1 MLKIGLTGGIGSGKT
16 KVSKIFAEKGFKIF
30 NSDEI
35 AKTIMRNDHSVKNSI
50 INFFGTNSYIGDN
63 LNSKYIS
70 EIIYSDKDKLNY
82 LNSLVHPKVFHQFE
96 KVLKSNLNSK
106 ILVESAILFESNFH
120 KILDYNILLISPKA
134 QRINRVIKR
143 DNIKK
148 SDIKKIMNVQWS
160 DKKKIS
166 LATFVIENI
175 NFSET
180 SVQILS
186 LISKIESLVCNVA
199 TVFFAII

>member
-1 MLKIGLTGGIGSGKT
+1 M
-16 KVSKIFAEKGFKIF
+16 
-30 NSDEI
+30 
-35 AKTIMRNDHSVKNSI
+35 
-50 INFFGTNSYIGDN
+50 
-63 LNSKYIS
+63 
-70 EIIYSDKDKLNY
+70 NY
-82 LNSLVHPKVFHQFE
+82 LYSLVHPKVFHQYE

-134 QRINRVIKR
+134 QRISRVIKR
-143 DNIKK
+143 DNINR

-186 LISKIESLVCNVA
+186 LISKIESLSEKK
-199 TVFFAII
+199 

>member
-16 KVSKIFAEKGFKIF
+16 KVSKIFSEKGFKIF

-50 INFFGTNSYIGDN
+50 INFFGTNSYIGDD
-63 LNSKYIS
+63 LNSRYIS
-70 EIIYSDKDKLNY
+70 EIIYSDKVKLNY
-82 LNSLVHPKVFHQFE
+82 LNSIVHPMVYHQF
-96 KVLKSNLNSK
+96 KMFLKSNLNSK
-106 ILVESAILFESNFH
+106 ILVESAILFESNFY
-120 KILDYNILLISPKA
+120 KMLDDNILLISPKA
-134 QRINRVIKR
+134 DRISRIIKR
-143 DNIKK
+143 DNINK
-148 SDIKKIMNVQWS
+148 SEIEKIMSVQWS

-186 LISKIESLVCNVA
+186 LISKIESLSEKK
-199 TVFFAII
+199 

>member
-35 AKTIMRNDHSVKNSI
+35 AKMIIRNDHSVKNSI
-50 INFFGTNSYIGDN
+50 INFFGTNSYIDDN

-96 KVLKSNLNSK
+96 KFLKSNLNSK
-106 ILVESAILFESNFH
+106 ILVESAILFESNFYKMLNH
-120 KILDYNILLISPKA
+120 NILLISPKA
-134 QRINRVIKR
+134 KRINRIIKR
-143 DNIKK
+143 DNINRG
-148 SDIKKIMNVQWS
+148 DIEKIMNVQWS

-180 SVQILS
+180 LVQILS
-186 LISKIESLVCNVA
+186 LISKIESLSEKK
-199 TVFFAII
+199 